1 MLNIFPSASW
11 PFVCLLW
18 RNVYL
23 SLPPVFFIEF
33 FVFLV
38 LSSMSYLYILEI
50 NPLLLHLQIFSPILR
65 VVFSPYLWRV
75 KCERETLQ
83 IIFVLKES
91 IWLPT
96 QQVVFLPG
104 IEAILPFSYVL
115 MTIQLFCKE
124 IRSLGAL
131 WLEDVILSAVEPWIQ
146 LEMEIFQPKPSF
158 HKWNPDH
165 RGVIAFP
172 QPHCQVLHQ
181 ALFWGVS
188 LCS

>member
-1 MLNIFPSASW
+1 
-11 PFVCLLW
+11 
-18 RNVYL
+18 
-23 SLPPVFFIEF
+23 
-33 FVFLV
+33 
-38 LSSMSYLYILEI
+38 MSCLYILEI

-65 VVFSPYLWRV
+65 VVILSCLWRV

-115 MTIQLFCKE
+115 MTIQLFCKG
-124 IRSLGAL
+124 IRSLGTL

-146 LEMEIFQPKPSF
+146 LEMEIFQPKCSF

-165 RGVIAFP
+165 WGVINFP
-172 QPHCQVLHQ
+172 QPHCQALHQ

>member
-1 MLNIFPSASW
+1 MHLLVICMSSLEKCLFKSSAHFWFSY
-11 PFVCLLW
+11 FF
-18 RNVYL
+18 
-23 SLPPVFFIEF
+23 FFI
-33 FVFLV
+33 
-38 LSSMSYLYILEI
+38 LSCMSYFYILEI
-50 NPLLLHLQIFSPILR
+50 NPLSVASFANIFSYPR
-65 VVFSPYLWRV
+65 VVFSSCLWRV

-124 IRSLGAL
+124 IRSLGTL

-146 LEMEIFQPKPSF
+146 LEMDIFQPKPSF

-165 RGVIAFP
+165 WGVITFP